1 MTIQTVTGVIGAL
14 VVNQVA
20 KRMGKKAIYCLCTLI
35 YGGILTLMFFLAGEG
50 RTTMFIVFMA
60 IAFFFNSMI
69 GTVVTAMTTDTV
81 IYTMWKDG
89 KNARG
94 FIMSMLN
101 IPIKFGSM
109 IKSII
114 LPVGL
119 SAIGYVAGQAASP
132 SVAKGL
138 SGIMCLASGLCV
150 LLSCIIIFCGY
161 HLTEKKVTELTEI
174 VEKRQAEQK

>member
-1 MTIQTVTGVIGAL
+1 MLSIRFPDVSEKDNVLSVQSHLRGNLSRHVF
-14 VVNQVA
+14 VA
-20 KRMGKKAIYCLCTLI
+20 D
-35 YGGILTLMFFLAGEG
+35 EG
-50 RTTMFIVFMA
+50 RTTLFIVCMCV
-60 IAFFFNSMI
+60 AFFFGSMI

-109 IKSII
+109 IKSVI

-119 SAIGYVAGQAASP
+119 SAIGYTAGQAASA
-132 SVAKGL
+132 SVTRV
-138 SGIMCLASGLCV
+138 SLALCV
-150 LLSCIIIFCGY
+150 LHPAS
-161 HLTEKKVTELTEI
+161 
-174 VEKRQAEQK
+174 A